1 MLRRIFLSAIAAGL
15 IAGLVTSVVQEFTT
29 TPIIHEAERYE
40 NGQAGEQAAF
50 NQAMPQ
56 PILAHA
62 IPEAHDHL
70 NAHSVPEAH
79 NHLFA
84 HGDGHGHG
92 AQTPWAPEDGLERTF
107 YTTLANVLTGI
118 GFALILVAGF
128 ALRGEDM
135 NGRKG
140 VLWGIAGFAAFSLL
154 PALGLPPEV
163 PGSFA
168 AELSARQGWWL
179 FAAVA
184 SAAGIWL
191 AVFAR
196 ANWLKIAGIVV
207 LALPHLV
214 GAPHPEAFGGA
225 APPELAGHFVAAS
238 LVTAAV
244 FWVALGWLSGSFYRR
259 FA

>member
-1 MLRRIFLSAIAAGL
+1 MFRRIFLSAIAAGL
-15 IAGLVTSVVQEFTT
+15 IAGVITSFVQEFTT
-29 TPIIHEAERYE
+29 TPIILEAEGYE
-40 NGQAGEQAAF
+40 NGTKGEQTAVNESLRPTF
-50 NQAMPQ
+50 V
-56 PILAHA
+56 HA
-62 IPEAHDHL
+62 VPEAHDHL

-79 NHLFA
+79 DHLFA
-84 HGDGHGHG
+84 DEGHGHS
-92 AQTPWAPEDGLERTF
+92 AWAPADGLERTF

-118 GFALILVAGF
+118 GFALILIAGF
-128 ALRGEDM
+128 ALRGEDVD
-135 NGRKG
+135 GRKG

-191 AVFAR
+191 AVFGR
-196 ANWLKIAGIVV
+196 ANWLKVAGIVV
-207 LALPHLV
+207 VALPHLV
-214 GAPHPEAFGGA
+214 GAPHPEAVGGA

>member
-1 MLRRIFLSAIAAGL
+1 MFRRIFLSAIAAGL
-15 IAGLVTSVVQEFTT
+15 ISGLTVSVVQEFTT
-29 TPIIHEAERYE
+29 TPIILEAERYE
-40 NGQAGEQAAF
+40 NGDPNEQDARSTDV
-50 NQAMPQ
+50 PT
-56 PILAHA
+56 PTLIHA
-62 IPEAHDHL
+62 
-70 NAHSVPEAH
+70 VPEAH

-84 HGDGHGHG
+84 HGDGDGDG
-92 AQTPWAPEDGLERTF
+92 AEAAWGPEDGIERTL

-128 ALRGEDM
+128 ALRGEDVD
-135 NGRKG
+135 GKKG

-179 FAAVA
+179 FAAAA
-184 SAAGIWL
+184 SAVGIWL

-196 ANWLKIAGIVV
+196 ANWLKVVGILVV
-207 LALPHLV
+207 ALPHLV
-214 GAPHPEAFGGA
+214 GAPHPAEFGGNP
-225 APPELAGHFVAAS
+225 PPELAGHFVSAS
-238 LVTAAV
+238 LVTAAL
-244 FWVALGWLSGSFYRR
+244 FWVALGWLSGTFYRR

>member
-1 MLRRIFLSAIAAGL
+1 MFRRIFLSAIAAGL
-15 IAGLVTSVVQEFTT
+15 LAGLVTSVMQEFTT
-29 TPIIHEAERYE
+29 TPLILAAERYE
-40 NGQAGEQAAF
+40 TGDVGRQAAV
-50 NQAMPQ
+50 QSGAPQ
-56 PILAHA
+56 VILAHA
-62 IPEAHDHL
+62 IPEAH
-70 NAHSVPEAH
+70 S
-79 NHLFA
+79 HLFV
-84 HGDGHGHG
+84 HGDGDGHEHGVG
-92 AQTPWAPEDGLERTF
+92 AQTPWEPANGLERTF
-107 YTTLANVLTGI
+107 YTSLANVITGI

-128 ALRGEDM
+128 ALRGDEMD
-135 NGRKG
+135 GRRG

-154 PALGLPPEV
+154 PSLGLPPEV

-168 AELSARQGWWL
+168 AELTARQGWWL

-191 AVFAR
+191 AVFGR
-196 ANWLKIAGIVV
+196 ATWLQVAGLVV

-214 GAPHPEAFGGA
+214 GAPQPEAFGGS